1 MLVVIVSRPLL
12 EYQIQ
17 YEYGIRIRRNQPEH
31 KTSTISI
38 MKTFRFLF
46 HDANFYFARG
56 IDRIYVFSSMKISS
70 LKKAFDGGRRRNIV
84 CATSS
89 SLAERANISFLGF
102 PLNDPSLLPLTS
114 TVESLSSVENFSVHN
129 PAALTRFH
137 PSSVIAKIPIV
148 LPCGD
153 EKKTYHFIND
163 AIQSSHRAQLA
174 WRDTSSFHRGSLLR
188 AWFELIKQN
197 TEDLATIITKESG
210 KTLAESKSEVAYG
223 ASFVEYFSAV
233 ATSSTNNSG
242 GGVVIPSPFVKDD
255 GISPRGMALSVKEPV
270 GVAAMVRPP

>member
-1 MLVVIVSRPLL
+1 M
-12 EYQIQ
+12 
-17 YEYGIRIRRNQPEH
+17 
-31 KTSTISI
+31 KTS
-38 MKTFRFLF
+38 RFLF
-46 HDANFYFARG
+46 PHPSFYFASG
-56 IDRIYVFSSMKISS
+56 MDRRCVFPSMKISS
-70 LKKAFDGGRRRNIV
+70 LKKVFDGRRRRNIL

-89 SLAERANISFLGF
+89 GLAVRAYVSSLGF
-102 PLNDPSLLPLTS
+102 PLNDPSLLPI

-129 PAALTRFH
+129 PAALSRFH

-148 LPCGD
+148 LPCVD
-153 EKKTYHFIND
+153 ERHPYHFINN

-174 WRDTSSFHRGSLLR
+174 WSETTSFHRGSILR

-197 TEDLATIITKESG
+197 TEDLATIMTKESG

-242 GGVVIPSPFVKDD
+242 GGVIIPSPFVKGD